1 MLRSAPARRPASKRL
16 LPRLTDERLVVLVHR
31 GNEAAFEELF
41 ERHSRGVLSFC
52 TRILGSREE
61 GEDAHQHAFLAV
73 YRAIRERNFEPRAFK
88 PWLYTIARNHCFAL
102 LRSRRDV
109 GFAGDDETVAAV
121 GETAERAEQQAEVRE
136 LLNDV
141 RRLPE
146 PQRVALLLSE
156 LGDLSHAQIAQVIA
170 CPRPKVKSLLFQARA
185 SLCVSREA
193 RETPCGR
200 VREELAGSSESRLPL
215 GLRRHLKRCEGCS
228 EFAHEARRRRQLI
241 AIALPVAP
249 TIGLKRSAL
258 AAVGGGGAGSGGGLA
273 TGLLAKGGSTGGAPG
288 AVAGAPLGA
297 ALGTKATLVV
307 AAAAGVAAVSLVGAD
322 VIEAPPHE
330 DSRPR
335 ASERGA
341 RSGAPERRAPLVDA
355 VLAQRDDRASAA
367 GRSPHPTRPSQ
378 ASPRRAYRLPAAL
391 SPASVPGG
399 GALARP
405 RARRAP
411 APALEAPEPLPGL
424 DVGVPL
430 LDLLLA
436 APLRDLVLGRPL
448 PGLGT
453 TPPLPD
459 AGVTPQLPDPP
470 VTPPLPD
477 PGVTPPLPDPGVGE
491 P

>member
-16 LPRLTDERLVVLVHR
+16 LSRLTDERLVVLVRR

-73 YRAIRERNFEPRAFK
+73 YRAIREGNFEPRAFK
-88 PWLYTIARNHCFAL
+88 PWLYTIARNHCFSV
-102 LRSRRDV
+102 LRSRRNV

-258 AAVGGGGAGSGGGLA
+258 AAVGVGGAGSGGGLA

-288 AVAGAPLGA
+288 AVASAHLGA

-307 AAAAGVAAVSLVGAD
+307 AAAAGVAAVSLVGTG
-322 VIEAPPHE
+322 VMEAPPHEE

-335 ASERGA
+335 ASESRA
-341 RSGAPERRAPLVDA
+341 RSGAPETGVPLVDA
-355 VLAQRDDRASAA
+355 VLSQRDDRAGAA
-367 GRSPHPTRPSQ
+367 RRHQDPTRPSE

-399 GALARP
+399 GSLALP
-405 RARRAP
+405 RARRSP
-411 APALEAPEPLPGL
+411 ARELKAPESLPDL
-424 DVGVPL
+424 DVGAPL

-436 APLRDLVLGRPL
+436 APLRDLVLGRPV

-453 TPPLPD
+453 
-459 AGVTPQLPDPP
+459 TPQLPDPP

-477 PGVTPPLPDPGVGE
+477 PGAGELPDGGTGGP
-491 P
+491 